1 MGGNTTGPRGTE
13 LCKRLV
19 TDELWSTVQPLLPSF
34 SSRPQGG
41 GTAPTDAR
49 TVFTAVVF
57 VLTSDCAWR
66 HLPQTFGISQ
76 ATAHR
81 HFLAWTDAGLWHRL
95 RQTML
100 TAGTGNDLDW
110 ALDIVSAALTRAGA
124 RRPDRS

>member
-1 MGGNTTGPRGTE
+1 MSE
-13 LCKRLV
+13 RLV
-19 TDELWSTVQPLLPSF
+19 SDNLWSFVAPALPSF

-41 GTAPTDAR
+41 GTAPTNAR

-81 HFLAWTDAGLWHRL
+81 HFRMWSKAGLWNHL
-95 RQTML
+95 DLLL
-100 TAGTGNDLDW
+100 TETDGTEDIDDHSW
-110 ALDIVSAALTRAGA
+110 ARTIVVAALSRTAHPA
-124 RRPDRS
+124 ADR